1 MDDSG
6 AAEAGVNLDA
16 AKEAFLAEMALNRRL
31 SPYTV
36 RNYGRALDDFI
47 SFLGEQAGGLAIPP
61 LSARSFVIEMQLRVE
76 RSTLH
81 QKVSALRTFFRFC
94 RRRHWCDRNP
104 FEGISLPKQRRRL
117 PMFLTESQMKA
128 LLEAPVRAVEGGLVG
143 ERVATLDQLTLE
155 LLYGAGLRIAEVCDL
170 TWAGVD
176 MAGGLLRVRGK
187 GSKERV
193 VPCGDFAIRCLR
205 SSASLREGAPAPHDP
220 VLTGERGKPLR
231 PRDFQRRLKTYLEV
245 AGLPHDLTPHKIRHS
260 FATHLLN
267 RGADLRTV
275 QELLGH
281 ASLSTTQIYTHVSL
295 GRLRE
300 IYQRAHPRA

>member
-1 MDDSG
+1 MADSG
-6 AAEAGVNLDA
+6 EGMSLVS
-16 AKEAFLAEMALNRRL
+16 AKDAFLAEIALNRRL

-47 SFLGEQAGGLAIPP
+47 GFLGGQAGGLDIPP
-61 LSARSFVIEMQLRVE
+61 LSARSFVIEMQARVE

-81 QKVSALRTFFRFC
+81 QKVSALRSFYRFC
-94 RRRHWCDRNP
+94 RRRQWCAENP
-104 FEGISLPKQRRRL
+104 FQGISLPKQRRRL
-117 PMFLTESQMKA
+117 PLFLTETQMKA
-128 LLEAPVRAVEGGLVG
+128 LLEAPARAAERGLVG
-143 ERVATLDQLTLE
+143 ERMATVDQLGLE
-155 LLYGAGLRIAEVCDL
+155 LLYGAGLRIAELCDL

-176 MAGGLLRVRGK
+176 MAGGLIRVRGK

-205 SSASLREGAPAPHDP
+205 NSISLREVPPQRQDH

-231 PRDFQRRLKTYLEV
+231 PREFQHRLKTYLDV
-245 AGLPHDLTPHKIRHS
+245 AGLPHDLTPHKVRHS

-300 IYQRAHPRA
+300 VYQRAHPRA